1 MDYCAPVDEMLF
13 QLEHICDVK
22 TLQTYEQHRTL
33 DISMIKSVLDE
44 AAKISSQVI
53 SPLNRIGDLTPPRQ
67 EGDKVICSPGFLEAY
82 KAISSGGWV
91 GMSGGQE
98 FGGMD
103 LPGAVSTCVNEM
115 LGSAC
120 LALALNPLMT
130 QGQIEALES
139 HASEQIKTIYLPKL
153 ISGRWSGTM
162 NLTEENAGSDVGALK
177 TQAFPK
183 ADGSFEI
190 TGQKIYISWG
200 EHDLAENICHLV
212 LARLPNSVAGTRGIS
227 LFLVPKYLVED
238 DGTIGER
245 NSLNIIGLEEKMGL
259 HGSPT
264 ATMSYNKAKGW
275 LVGKPNEG
283 MAAMFTMMNNARLGV
298 GVQGLSQ
305 AERAFQVAGTYA
317 KDRRQGRSQIQNGT
331 GTIIDHADVR
341 KNLLSMK
348 VLTSV
353 SRSICLDTAVS
364 IDLSKVSGSQ
374 AILDRAA
381 FLIPIAKAFGTDN
394 GCRVSDLGIQVHGG
408 LGFIESS
415 GVPQIYRDV
424 RITAIY
430 EGTNGIQGMDLV
442 SRKLSDGGSAGFS
455 LIDEFCETENTCKD
469 TNLIKLEVVEEFQEA
484 RLNLF
489 MALNW
494 MVNSNNLNERY
505 AGATSFLR
513 AFGLILG
520 ANYLLKGALKSQEPQ
535 RIELAQFYIEH
546 ILPESH
552 AAIKSACRG
561 TSSIYRTH
569 V

>member
-1 MDYCAPVDEMLF
+1 
-13 QLEHICDVK
+13 
-22 TLQTYEQHRTL
+22 
-33 DISMIKSVLDE
+33 
-44 AAKISSQVI
+44 
-53 SPLNRIGDLTPPRQ
+53 
-67 EGDKVICSPGFLEAY
+67 
-82 KAISSGGWV
+82 
-91 GMSGGQE
+91 
-98 FGGMD
+98 
-103 LPGAVSTCVNEM
+103 
-115 LGSAC
+115 
-120 LALALNPLMT
+120 
-130 QGQIEALES
+130 
-139 HASEQIKTIYLPKL
+139 
-153 ISGRWSGTM
+153 
-162 NLTEENAGSDVGALK
+162 
-177 TQAFPK
+177 
-183 ADGSFEI
+183 
-190 TGQKIYISWG
+190 
-200 EHDLAENICHLV
+200 
-212 LARLPNSVAGTRGIS
+212 
-227 LFLVPKYLVED
+227 
-238 DGTIGER
+238 
-245 NSLNIIGLEEKMGL
+245 
-259 HGSPT
+259 
-264 ATMSYNKAKGW
+264 MSYNKAKGW

-283 MAAMFTMMNNARLGV
+283 MTAMFTMMNNARLGV

-317 KDRRQGRSQIQNGT
+317 KNRRQGRSQIQNGT

-341 KNLLSMK
+341 RNLLFMK
-348 VLTSV
+348 ALTSV

-415 GVPQIYRDV
+415 GVPQLYRDV

-442 SRKLSDGGSAGFS
+442 SRKLSDGGGAGFS

-469 TNLIKLEVVEEFQEA
+469 TNLIKPEVVEEFQEA

-520 ANYLLKGALKSQEPQ
+520 ANYLLKGALKSQELQ

>member
-1 MDYCAPVDEMLF
+1 MNYCAPVDEMLF
-13 QLEHICDVK
+13 QLEHICNIK
-22 TLQTYEQHRTL
+22 RLQISERYEKF
-33 DISMIKSVLDE
+33 DIYTIKSVLDE
-44 AAKISSQVI
+44 AAKLSAEVI
-53 SPLNRIGDLTPPRQ
+53 APLNKIGDLVPPRKQ
-67 EGDKVICSPGFLEAY
+67 GANVICSPGFLEAY
-82 KAISSGGWV
+82 QVISSGGWV
-91 GMSGGQE
+91 GMSASE
-98 FGGMD
+98 EYGGMD
-103 LPGAVSTCVNEM
+103 LPVSIGSCINEM

-130 QGQIEALES
+130 QGQIEALEN
-139 HASEQIKTIYLPKL
+139 HASDKLKKLYLPPL

-177 TQAFPK
+177 TRATPN
-183 ADGSFEI
+183 ADGTFEI

-200 EHDLAENICHLV
+200 EHDLTENICHLV
-212 LARLPNSVAGTRGIS
+212 LARLPKAKIGTRGVS

-238 DGTIGER
+238 DGTIGTR
-245 NSLNIIGLEEKMGL
+245 NSLNIIALEEKMGL

-264 ATMSYNKAKGW
+264 AVMSYNKAKGW

-305 AERAFQVAGTYA
+305 AERAFQTASAYA
-317 KDRRQGRSQIQNGT
+317 RDRRQGRSQIKNGA

-341 KNLLSMK
+341 RNLLFMK
-348 VLTSV
+348 ALTSV

-364 IDLSKVSGSQ
+364 IDLSKRSKSQ
-374 AILDRAA
+374 TILDRAA

-415 GVPQIYRDV
+415 GAPQFYRDV

-442 SRKLSDGGSAGFS
+442 NRKLSDGGAAGFS
-455 LIDEFCETENTCKD
+455 LIDEFLETENICNEMNIVKPE
-469 TNLIKLEVVEEFQEA
+469 IIQEFREA

-489 MALNW
+489 MAMNW
-494 MVNSNNLNERY
+494 MVNSDNINERY
-505 AGATSFLR
+505 AGATPFLK

-520 ANYLLKGALKSQEPQ
+520 AHYLLKGTIKSEDLQ

-552 AAIKSACRG
+552 SAIKSACRG
-561 TSSIYRTH
+561 SQSIYRTQ

>member
-1 MDYCAPVDEMLF
+1 
-13 QLEHICDVK
+13 
-22 TLQTYEQHRTL
+22 
-33 DISMIKSVLDE
+33 
-44 AAKISSQVI
+44 
-53 SPLNRIGDLTPPRQ
+53 
-67 EGDKVICSPGFLEAY
+67 
-82 KAISSGGWV
+82 
-91 GMSGGQE
+91 
-98 FGGMD
+98 
-103 LPGAVSTCVNEM
+103 
-115 LGSAC
+115 
-120 LALALNPLMT
+120 MT

-200 EHDLAENICHLV
+200 EHDLVENICHLV
-212 LARLPNSVAGTRGIS
+212 LARLPNSGAGTRGIS

-238 DGTIGER
+238 DGSIGAR

-317 KDRRQGRSQIQNGT
+317 KNRRQGRSQIQNGT

-341 KNLLSMK
+341 RNLLFMK
-348 VLTSV
+348 ALTSV
-353 SRSICLDTAVS
+353 SRSICLDTAVT

-381 FLIPIAKAFGTDN
+381 FLIPVAKAFGTDN

-415 GVPQIYRDV
+415 GAPQLYRDV

-442 SRKLSDGGSAGFS
+442 SRKLSDGGAAGFS
-455 LIDEFCETENTCKD
+455 LIDEFWETENTCKD
-469 TNLIKLEVVEEFQEA
+469 TNLIKPEVVKEFQEA

-520 ANYLLKGALKSQEPQ
+520 ANYLLKGALKSQELQ